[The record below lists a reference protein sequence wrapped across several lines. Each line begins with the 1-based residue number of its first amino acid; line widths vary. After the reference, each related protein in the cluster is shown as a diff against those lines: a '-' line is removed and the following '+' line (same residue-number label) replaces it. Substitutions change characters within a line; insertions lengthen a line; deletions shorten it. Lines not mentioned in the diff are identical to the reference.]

1 MDVVT
6 RNLER
11 AFALFPNIFSPTN
24 HFLMLTAAG
33 FLFVMGLFLLY
44 KKGPWLGVPL
54 SLCGMLLVIT
64 AILFKMFSS

>member
-33 FLFVMGLFLLY
+33 FLFVMGLFL
-44 KKGPWLGVPL
+44 
-54 SLCGMLLVIT
+54 VIT

>member
-11 AFALFPNIFSPTN
+11 AFALFVNLFSSTN
-24 HFLMLTAAG
+24 HFLIVTAAG
-33 FLFVMGLFLLY
+33 FLFLIGLFLLY
-44 KKGPWLGVPL
+44 KKGPWLGVPF
-54 SLCGMLLVIT
+54 SLGGMLLVIT